1 MTLIVQQLLPM
12 LFTASPSSP
21 LDAGG
26 TKVSTYIVES
36 IATFLVET
44 CGELLSTVGSIA
56 KIDIMDHVQS
66 ILIRGGAL
74 DKALQQFI
82 WLGAWI
88 LGIIVTGLW

>member
-12 LFTASPSSP
+12 LFTASPSSS

-36 IATFLVET
+36 IATFLVQT
-44 CGELLSTVGSIA
+44 CGEFLFTVGSIA
-56 KIDIMDHVQS
+56 KIDIMGHVQS

-82 WLGAWI
+82 WISAWI